1 MASTV
6 NVYDA
11 KTQLSKL
18 ITRVEL
24 GEEITIARN
33 GRPVARLVPLAP
45 RRPDRMPGL
54 LAGRITMSDDFDD
67 LTEQDARDWY
77 GE

>member
-1 MASTV
+1 MATTV

-33 GRPVARLVPLAP
+33 GRPVARLVPLAQ
-45 RRPDRMPGL
+45 RRPDRVPGL
-54 LAGRITMSDDFDD
+54 LAGQITISNDFDE
-67 LTEQDARDWY
+67 LTDQDARDWY

>member
-18 ITRVEL
+18 ITRVEQ
-24 GEEITIARN
+24 GEEITISRN
-33 GRPVARLVPLAP
+33 GRPVARLVPLSP
-45 RRPDRMPGL
+45 RRPDRTPGL
-54 LAGRITMSDDFDD
+54 FAGQIVMSDDFDD

-77 GE
+77 GG

>member
-1 MASTV
+1 MATTV

-33 GRPVARLVPLAP
+33 GRHVARLVPLAP
-45 RRPDRMPGL
+45 RRPDRVPGL
-54 LAGRITMSDDFDD
+54 LAGQITISDVFDE